1 MLLVRQVAGL
11 VAAVTVA
18 TAAAASAQAP
28 PPPQEMTCTA
38 IVLPA
43 VEGIAGDSA
52 AVASSVRS
60 LFVSYLTGPSM
71 KAVELDARLVSQALE
86 EAKLKDCP
94 RVLTVSLVRKQNGG
108 GHALA
113 GAVGRAAGTAA
124 WYIPGGGAVGTAA
137 IRGAAAGAEAVGYA
151 ASSTRAK
158 DEIRIEYRVTSTDGA
173 TILPVK
179 SDKAKAKS
187 DGEDLLTP
195 LVARASE
202 VIAAAVGKK

>member
-1 MLLVRQVAGL
+1 MFLVRRIAGIF
-11 VAAVTVA
+11 AAASVA
-18 TAAAASAQAP
+18 TVAAASAQAP
-28 PPPQEMTCTA
+28 PARDVTCTA

-43 VEGIAGDSA
+43 VEGITGDSA
-52 AVASSVRS
+52 ALASSVRA

-71 KAVELDARLVSQALE
+71 KAIELEARLTSQAVE

-94 RVLTVSLVRKQNGG
+94 RVLTVSLVRKENGG
-108 GHALA
+108 GHAIA

-124 WYIPGGGAVGTAA
+124 WYLPGGSAAGTAA

-158 DEIRIEYRVTSTDGA
+158 DEMRIEYRVTSTDGA